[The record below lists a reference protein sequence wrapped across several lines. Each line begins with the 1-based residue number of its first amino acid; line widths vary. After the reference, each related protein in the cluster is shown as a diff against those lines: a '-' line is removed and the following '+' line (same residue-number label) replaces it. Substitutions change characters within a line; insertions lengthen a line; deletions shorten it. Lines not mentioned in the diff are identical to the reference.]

1 MLEDASL
8 HELLR
13 LLLVIA
19 CEERRPCRESLAKI
33 DNCSRLISAFT
44 ESIPKSTR
52 LMRAILHTISGNVI
66 LDMVRHYALQ
76 VQEAARL
83 GFGHDS
89 TIDVCPL
96 SHREARGR
104 LHQGLSVMILKS
116 ALYAPQY
123 GGHFDASAITLLLKQ
138 QSLDCPAQQSA
149 ADCIQRRPIDIIA
162 PSVSLFE
169 AVSTPHI
176 DSVGL
181 NWRDNLRREMSRDL
195 DCRYEGVIRMV
206 GEMCRDLELRCAE
219 IESPLRQEQSKS
231 RDLQIRLENSERDNA
246 ELESQTRNHQ
256 SSFSVLEKERAH
268 LVLQVEAAERR
279 LKELGTSV
287 DNIHEELHRTRMKAE
302 HSAQAAIERARQ
314 QDLIYLATMTGKDE
328 VLEEQSLRLASTEN
342 HAKALEY
349 QLNRMGG
356 LEASKAEEL
365 KDKETHIE
373 TLNSAVSAAERHIED
388 LQDELTRTKEHNAC
402 HAVKISNSEALI
414 EELNSAIV
422 AVNEASDQNQS
433 VISNLKD
440 QLHKAE
446 FETSELRSQHEAYVC
461 AKDVEIKRLSE
472 SHRSSNNRWQ
482 NELEVARGNA
492 AAANEQ
498 FGATITGLHGKV
510 RKLRKEREVG
520 VFRRLGLQLA

>member
-8 HELLR
+8 HELIR

-33 DNCSRLISAFT
+33 DNCLRLISAFT

-52 LMRAILHTISGNVI
+52 LMRAVLHTISGSV
-66 LDMVRHYALQ
+66 LSDMVRHVSQ
-76 VQEAARL
+76 MQEAARL
-83 GFGHDS
+83 GFRHDS

-96 SHREARGR
+96 SHHEARGR

-123 GGHFDASAITLLLKQ
+123 GGHFDASAITVLLKEQSLKCPVQ
-138 QSLDCPAQQSA
+138 QSSL
-149 ADCIQRRPIDIIA
+149 DCIQRRPIDIVA
-162 PSVSLFE
+162 PSASLFE

-206 GEMCRDLELRCAE
+206 GEICRDLELRCAE

-231 RDLQIRLENSERDNA
+231 RDLQTRLETSERDKA

-256 SSFSVLEKERAH
+256 SSFSVLEKERAR
-268 LVLQVEAAERR
+268 LVLQVEVAERR
-279 LKELGTSV
+279 LKELCTSV
-287 DNIHEELHRTRMKAE
+287 DNIHEELDHTRMKAE
-302 HSAQAAIERARQ
+302 HSARAAIESARQ

-328 VLEEQSLRLASTEN
+328 ILEEQSLRLASTEN
-342 HAKALEY
+342 HAKTLEY
-349 QLNRMGG
+349 ELNRMGG

-373 TLNSAVSAAERHIED
+373 TLKSAVSAAERHIKD

-402 HAVKISNSEALI
+402 HAVKVSNSEALI

-422 AVNEASDQNQS
+422 AVNEASDQNRS
-433 VISNLKD
+433 VVSNLKD

-446 FETSELRSQHEAYVC
+446 FETSELRSQHEAYIC
-461 AKDVEIKRLSE
+461 AKDVEIERLSE
-472 SHRSSNNRWQ
+472 SHRSSNDRWQ
-482 NELEVARGNA
+482 YELEVARGNA

-498 FGATITGLHGKV
+498 FGATITGLQSKI

-520 VFRRLGLQLA
+520 VFSRSGLHLA